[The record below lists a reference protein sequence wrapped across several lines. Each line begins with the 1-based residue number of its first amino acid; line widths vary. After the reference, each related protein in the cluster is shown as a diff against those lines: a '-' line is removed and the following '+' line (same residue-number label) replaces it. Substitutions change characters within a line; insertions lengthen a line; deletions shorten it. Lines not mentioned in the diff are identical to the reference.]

1 MTTRKILDTPAGHR
15 EGLRAA
21 LDQLIAGLP
30 HYDTGTVVATA
41 DASDLATSVALSNA
55 LKAAIN
61 LHLASTAMH
70 LAADGAVSITSAD
83 ATDLA
88 SAQTLLNEMKTDF
101 NLHLMTGTT
110 IHKVGD
116 SGRRI
121 TAANAS
127 DQTTANALA
136 NELKRSFNQHVLA
149 GGQTLS
155 TIAS

>member
-1 MTTRKILDTPAGHR
+1 MTTRKIIDTPQGHIAGN
-15 EGLRAA
+15 RAA

-55 LKAAIN
+55 LKAAWIA
-61 LHLASTAMH
+61 HIASTAMH
-70 LAADGAVSITSAD
+70 LAADAITFSAAD

-88 SAQTLLNEMKTDF
+88 SAQTLLNELKGDF
-101 NLHLMTGTT
+101 NVHMMSPTT
-110 IHKVGD
+110 VHKVADPGA
-116 SGRRI
+116 RI

-127 DQTTANALA
+127 DQGTANTLA
-136 NELKRSFNQHVLA
+136 NEIKRNFNAHVLK
-149 GGQTLS
+149 GGQTLQ